1 MTCRK
6 VGSRSW
12 NKHVQFTVLQSTCEE
27 ANALR
32 VAFAQCCMLF
42 SLMAALYC
50 LLGFDV
56 GVVSKVNLFHMHGYH
71 IIFIMIIYVASKKET
86 KNCTVQTFVNML
98 IYLMQMEKC
107 PVASRVCCLLSI
119 DLLYKL
125 QRKELNQ
132 LE

>member
-12 NKHVQFTVLQSTCEE
+12 NKSVVYSPSRTCEE

-32 VAFAQCCMLF
+32 VSFAQCCMLF
-42 SLMAALYC
+42 SLMAALDC

-86 KNCTVQTFVNML
+86 KNCTV
-98 IYLMQMEKC
+98 
-107 PVASRVCCLLSI
+107 
-119 DLLYKL
+119 
-125 QRKELNQ
+125 
-132 LE
+132 